1 VLLDKAGSI
10 NRLGDG
16 TPSQADKTL
25 YIGVVREPLFDELMD
40 VVPDPI
46 FRYAGRMEVRER
58 RGVECLLTEAFF
70 HKDGRVIPFEVLY
83 GSESQ
88 GPPSELVTIV
98 KRAIELTDPGGM
110 TNHVAPDGTLTI
122 VARGLSIFPITTE
135 QQAETGLPGL
145 IYTRGLVVLRLNP
158 DGSAELIRQQGTLIS
173 LCAELQ

>member
-25 YIGVVREPLFDELMD
+25 YIGVVREPLFDELME
-40 VVPDPI
+40 VAPDPI

-98 KRAIELTDPGGM
+98 KHAIELTDPWWYDQPRGR
-110 TNHVAPDGTLTI
+110 APT
-122 VARGLSIFPITTE
+122 
-135 QQAETGLPGL
+135 Q
-145 IYTRGLVVLRLNP
+145 
-158 DGSAELIRQQGTLIS
+158 
-173 LCAELQ
+173 

>member
-1 VLLDKAGSI
+1 MATDEIRAKDLTGCLITLLYGDEQILVVLLDKAGSI

-25 YIGVVREPLFDELMD
+25 YIGVVREPLFDELME
-40 VVPDPI
+40 VAPDPI

-98 KRAIELTDPGGM
+98 KHAIELTDPWWYDQPRGR
-110 TNHVAPDGTLTI
+110 APT
-122 VARGLSIFPITTE
+122 
-135 QQAETGLPGL
+135 Q
-145 IYTRGLVVLRLNP
+145 
-158 DGSAELIRQQGTLIS
+158 
-173 LCAELQ
+173 